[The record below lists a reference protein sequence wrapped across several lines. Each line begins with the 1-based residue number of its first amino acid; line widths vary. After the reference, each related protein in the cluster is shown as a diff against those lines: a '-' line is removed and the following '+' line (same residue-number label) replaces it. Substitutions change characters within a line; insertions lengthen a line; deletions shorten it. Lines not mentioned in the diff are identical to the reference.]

1 MSLRLTLE
9 DVREILRLLDES
21 PYDEL
26 TLETDELKVAFRRT
40 GDNTWT
46 QETHTGDPDRSDDK
60 ASIATAV
67 PAAEPDARHLHDDG
81 QHNIRAPL
89 PGTFYRAPKPDAE
102 PFVEVG
108 SSVDENTVVAI
119 IETMKLMNS
128 VTAGCTGEIV
138 EICVANGEMVEN
150 GAVLARVK
158 AGSE

>member
-9 DVREILRLLDES
+9 DVHEILRLLDES
-21 PYDEL
+21 PYGEL

-40 GDNTWT
+40 ADNTWT
-46 QETHTGDPDRSDDK
+46 RETLTAAPGAKIEP
-60 ASIATAV
+60 AAVAAAAAAATAE
-67 PAAEPDARHLHDDG
+67 PARDDD
-81 QHNIRAPL
+81 NECIFAPL

-108 SSVDENTVVAI
+108 STVDEDTVVAI

-128 VTAGCTGEIV
+128 VTAGCAGEIV
-138 EICVANGEMVEN
+138 EICVGNGEMVQS

-158 AGSE
+158 AAAG